1 MEIIYSKHCQT
12 KHTLLVPACISE
24 LKHMHSSSTMYHLC
38 QTKLCLMCGQQLVQ
52 LPFTQQHALC
62 ESAVIFA
69 SGTAK

>member
-1 MEIIYSKHCQT
+1 
-12 KHTLLVPACISE
+12 
-24 LKHMHSSSTMYHLC
+24 
-38 QTKLCLMCGQQLVQ
+38 MCGQQLVQ